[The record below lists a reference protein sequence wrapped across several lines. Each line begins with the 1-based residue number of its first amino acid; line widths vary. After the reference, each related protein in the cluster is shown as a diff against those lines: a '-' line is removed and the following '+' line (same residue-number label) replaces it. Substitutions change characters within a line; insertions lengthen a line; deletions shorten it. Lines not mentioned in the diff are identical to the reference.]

1 MSRDAA
7 PARPR
12 VVCISQARIGSTRLP
27 GKVLME
33 AAGAPLLAHH
43 LNRLRRCRSVDAV
56 VLATT
61 VRPDDD
67 PVADLA
73 GRLGVAVF
81 RGDEAD
87 VLGRFAGAAAMADAD
102 VVVRVTADCPLI
114 DPVLVDRAVAL
125 FHAGRARTPPVDYV
139 AIDTTRFPR
148 GLDAEVFTR
157 AALDTAAAEATD
169 PAERE
174 HVTPFLYR
182 RPDRFRL
189 GEPLA
194 PEGPPRPLRW
204 CVDEPADFDLV
215 SRLLEALMPGTPDF
229 GWQDCCNL
237 MHNHPEWAGI
247 NRDVGQRTVG

>member
-1 MSRDAA
+1 MTVPAA
-7 PARPR
+7 SARPR
-12 VVCISQARIGSTRLP
+12 VVCISQARMTSTRLP

-33 AAGAPLLAHH
+33 AAGAPLLQHH
-43 LNRLRRCRSVDAV
+43 LGRLRRCRAVDAV

-61 VRPDDD
+61 VNASDD
-67 PVADLA
+67 PVAALA
-73 GRLGVAVF
+73 GRIGVPVF

-87 VLGRFAGAAAMADAD
+87 VLGRFAGAAAAHEAE

-114 DPVLVDRAVAL
+114 DPDLVDRAV
-125 FHAGRARTPPVDYV
+125 GRFLDGRGETPPVDYL

-157 AALDTAAAEATD
+157 AALDAAARESAD

-174 HVTPFLYR
+174 HVTPFIYR

-189 GEPLA
+189 GEPL
-194 PEGPPRPLRW
+194 GPDGPASSQRW
-204 CVDEPADFDLV
+204 CVDEPADFALV
-215 SRLLEALMPGTPDF
+215 ARLLAALLPDRPDF

-237 MHNHPEWAGI
+237 LQNHPDWADI
-247 NRDVGQRTVG
+247 NRSVGQKPVA